1 MKNAGLFILLF
12 IGILFNVN
20 AQERESIFSFEGG
33 EIIEKGRFLDSLY
46 IGRNLDNITYKL
58 VGNVFVSNREQEL
71 RVILG
76 SYFEG
81 ELEDFNE
88 IMLRTDND
96 TIPILKIKQIDGWV
110 KIPKEFRTY
119 ATNDFFIPIYVNNTT
134 VALVFFG
141 CVYNSEPPLLTIVI
155 IHNGKAK
162 MVFNKPFIVKEIRE
176 IEGKTYFLL
185 YDRFFEYVS
194 GDEPVNEAVMY
205 GIWNENGVL
214 YFGGPYGTT
223 KQ

>member
-1 MKNAGLFILLF
+1 MKKIICLIVFVYSGVYSLIGQTSEPIVRIAGDSIVTNAKFLNPLFWDYQNASFSLYKSFDVPIGNDTYQVNLSDYDVARGDGGFFRIIDIIKDNKIILRVPQSD
-12 IGILFNVN
+12 GW
-20 AQERESIFSFEGG
+20 
-33 EIIEKGRFLDSLY
+33 DSLCTKEMQ
-46 IGRNLDNITYKL
+46 DD
-58 VGNVFVSNREQEL
+58 VSNK
-71 RVILG
+71 
-76 SYFEG
+76 YF
-81 ELEDFNE
+81 
-88 IMLRTDND
+88 M
-96 TIPILKIKQIDGWV
+96 TIHLS
-110 KIPKEFRTY
+110 
-119 ATNDFFIPIYVNNTT
+119 ATS
-134 VALVFFG
+134 VALVFVGYF
-141 CVYNSEPPLLTIVI
+141 YNSEPPLLTIVI